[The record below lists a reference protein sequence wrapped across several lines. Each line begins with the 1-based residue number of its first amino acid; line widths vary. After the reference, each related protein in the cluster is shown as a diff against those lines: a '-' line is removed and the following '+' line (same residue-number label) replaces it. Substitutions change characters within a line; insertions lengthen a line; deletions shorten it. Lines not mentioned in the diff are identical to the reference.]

1 MAKDRLVYTQKAIV
15 EKSEKPEME
24 RLLKEWQTRLNLNDW
39 EIVAYDECS
48 PIDMKTQGVCGE
60 NEWDEVN
67 KGSNIKIV
75 SEKDYGDRL
84 IPFDKEEILV
94 HELLHIKFS
103 LLWNGDNSLQ
113 DRVVHQL
120 IEEMAKS
127 LVDAKR
133 SI

>member
-1 MAKDRLVYTQKAIV
+1 MAKMTEI
-15 EKSEKPEME
+15 ES
-24 RLLKEWQTRLNLNDW
+24 LLNEWQTRLNLNDW

-48 PIDMKTQGVCGE
+48 PLDMKLQEVCGE
-60 NEWDEVN
+60 SEWDEVN
-67 KGSNIKIV
+67 KSAKIQII

-84 IPFDKEEILV
+84 MPFDKEKILV

-120 IEEMAKS
+120 IEEMAKC

-133 SI
+133 ST